1 MCTLGKKLGKKIMYQ
16 VLDYDFTLPEKLI
29 AQEPKNNRDQS
40 KLLVLDKKSGKIT
53 HQSFFEIVEL
63 LSPSDLLVV
72 NNTKVIP
79 GRLFGHKE
87 TGGQVEL
94 LLLDYMEGMQN
105 LENNGK
111 FECPCLIKS
120 SKHPQ
125 KGSWLYFDMDLKA
138 EIIEFN
144 EGIHLVRFWSTG
156 HFETILETIGRVP
169 FPPYIKRD
177 NDLNAI
183 DDRNTYQ
190 TVYAEEKGAI
200 AAPTAG
206 LHFSQQLIEKIKS
219 KCIPIVEIT
228 LHVGYGTF
236 LPLRVN
242 DIRDHKMHPE
252 KFYISKNA
260 AATINQKKK
269 EKGRI
274 IAVGT
279 TSVRTLEHATNKNGI
294 VTDGPGQ
301 CDLFIYPGYQFQTVN
316 SMITNFHLPKSSL
329 IMLVSAFAGRSTIL
343 SAYQEAIQKNYRFFS
358 YGDAMFIT

>member
-1 MCTLGKKLGKKIMYQ
+1 MYQ
-16 VLDYDFTLPEKLI
+16 LLDYDFTLPEMLI
-29 AQEPKNNRDQS
+29 AQKPKINRDQS
-40 KLLVLDKKSGKIT
+40 KLLVLDKNSGKIT

-105 LENNGK
+105 LENKGK
-111 FECPCLIKS
+111 FECPCLIKA

-138 EIIEFN
+138 EIIEFH
-144 EGIHLVRFWSTG
+144 EGIHRVRFWSAG
-156 HFETILETIGRVP
+156 HFETILEAIGRVP
-169 FPPYIKRD
+169 LPPYIKRD

-190 TVYAEEKGAI
+190 TVYAEKKGAI

-206 LHFSQQLIEKIKS
+206 LHFSPQLIEKIQS
-219 KCIPIVEIT
+219 DGTPIVEIT

-236 LPLRVN
+236 LPIRVN
-242 DIRDHKMHPE
+242 DIRNHKMHSE
-252 KFYISKNA
+252 RFYISKNA
-260 AATINQKKK
+260 ADMINQKKK
-269 EKGRI
+269 ENGRI

-279 TSVRTLEHATNKNGI
+279 TSVRALEYATNKDGI
-294 VTDGPGQ
+294 VSDGPGT
-301 CDLFIYPGYQFQTVN
+301 CDLFIYPGYQFQTV
-316 SMITNFHLPKSSL
+316 SGMITNFHLPKSSL

-358 YGDAMFIT
+358 YGDAMFIK

>member
-1 MCTLGKKLGKKIMYQ
+1 MYQ
-16 VLDYDFTLPEKLI
+16 VSDYDFALPEKLI
-29 AQEPKNNRDQS
+29 AQVPNNNRDQS
-40 KLLVLDKKSGKIT
+40 RLLVLEKNSGKIV

-79 GRLFGHKE
+79 GRLFGNKE
-87 TGGQVEL
+87 TGGRVEL
-94 LLLDYMEGMQN
+94 LLLDYLEGIQQ
-105 LENNGK
+105 LDRQGK
-111 FECPCLIKS
+111 FECPCLIKA
-120 SKHPQ
+120 SKHPR
-125 KGSWLYFDMDLKA
+125 KGSWLHFNKDLKA
-138 EIIEFN
+138 EILEFN
-144 EGIHLVRFWSTG
+144 EGIHRVRFWPTG
-156 HFETILETIGRVP
+156 NFETILDAIGRVP
-169 FPPYIKRD
+169 LPPYIKRD
-177 NDLNAI
+177 NDLNTM
-183 DDRNTYQ
+183 DDRNAYQ

-206 LHFSQQLIEKIKS
+206 LHFSPQLIDKIKS
-219 KCIPIVEIT
+219 KGIPIVEIT

-242 DIRDHKMHPE
+242 DIRHHKMHSE
-252 KFYISKNA
+252 RFYISKNA
-260 AATINQKKK
+260 AATINRKKK
-269 EKGRI
+269 DKGRI

-279 TSVRTLEHATNKNGI
+279 TSVRTLECATNKDGI
-294 VTDGPGQ
+294 VTDGSGQ

-343 SAYQEAIQKNYRFFS
+343 SAYQEAIEKNYRFFS